1 MKPIRIHHVQ
11 ITVAPDEVEQARAF
25 YCDVLGLEEVEKPE
39 ALKPRGGFWL
49 ALADQQIHVGVEDR
63 QGQKPTKAHIA
74 YQVDDLSA
82 WRQRL
87 EAAGISIGES
97 VPIPGFARFEFR
109 DPFGNR
115 VELIQPTSDSTS
127 DLKGT

>member
-1 MKPIRIHHVQ
+1 MKPTRIHHVQ

-49 ALADQQIHVGVEDR
+49 ALAEQQIHVGVEDR

-87 EAAGISIGES
+87 EAAGIHIGES

-115 VELIQPTSDSTS
+115 VEMIQPDTHSTSDS
-127 DLKGT
+127 